1 MHNPLRFAC
10 LLLALVAAVSL
21 RAAAPS
27 PAFQTDDR
35 WAAVGDSITHSGSYH
50 HWIQLYHLTRF
61 PNRPLELANCGISG
75 DSAAGALRRYPWDI
89 APHRAT
95 VATIMLGM
103 NDVTRALYTAEPPTA
118 EVLEK
123 RAAALAAYEKNLRAL
138 VATLQ
143 TDGARITLI
152 TPSIFDQTAALAAPA
167 QVGVN
172 DALGTCA
179 AFIKKLAAETGA
191 AVVDFHGAMTRLNAE
206 LQRADPA
213 FTLIGPD
220 RIHPAA
226 PGHFVMAYTF
236 LKAQGAPAEVASL
249 TLDARTATVTHAVN
263 GRASAVRSMPTGG
276 LTFTWAED
284 ALPFPLVP
292 AVAPA
297 LAWVPFV
304 ADFNRE
310 VLAITGLKSG
320 SYALRIDGTTVRT
333 VTAAELAAGLNLALE
348 PNTPQARQSLDV
360 AAKLEAYRAL
370 VTAELRGIAQFEH
383 QVMGKVPHP
392 ITVEQ
397 AQPYV
402 AARLEA
408 FRKNPPPARSTA
420 QNAEFYLERKAREA
434 ASRAEATR
442 LAAEARR
449 AAQPV
454 PHTYE
459 IARVAAPAT

>member
-1 MHNPLRFAC
+1 MLSPLRSVVLFI
-10 LLLALVAAVSL
+10 ALVVGPSL

-27 PAFQTDDR
+27 AAFQSGDR
-35 WAAVGDSITHSGSYH
+35 WAAVGDSITHSGTYH

-61 PNRPLELANCGISG
+61 PTRALDLANCGISG
-75 DSAAGALRRYPWDI
+75 DTAAGALRRYPWDI

-95 VATIMLGM
+95 VATVMLGM
-103 NDVTRALYTAEPPTA
+103 NDVTRALYTAEPPTPQ
-118 EVLEK
+118 VPEK
-123 RAAALAAYEKNLRAL
+123 RAAALAAYAKNLRAL

-143 TDGARITLI
+143 TDGERITLL
-152 TPSIFDQTAALAAPA
+152 TPSIFDQTAKLAAPA
-167 QVGVN
+167 QLGVN
-172 DALGTCA
+172 DALGTCV
-179 AFIKKLAAETGA
+179 AFIQKLAAETGA

-206 LQRADPA
+206 LQRQDPA

-236 LKAQGAPAEVASL
+236 LKTQGAPAEVASL
-249 TLDARTATVTHAVN
+249 TLDARTVTVSHAGN
-263 GRASAVRSMPTGG
+263 GRASDVRATTGGG

-292 AVAPA
+292 TVTPA
-297 LAWVPFV
+297 LAWVPFH

-310 VLAITGLKSG
+310 LLTVTGLKPG
-320 SYALRIDGTTVRT
+320 AYALRIDGTTVRT

-348 PNTPQARQSLDV
+348 PSTPQARQAIDV
-360 AAKLEAYRAL
+360 ATQLESYRAL

-383 QVMGKVPHP
+383 QVMGKVPRP
-392 ITVEQ
+392 ITVAQ
-397 AQPYV
+397 AEPYV

-434 ASRAEATR
+434 ASRAEAVR
-442 LAAEARR
+442 LAVAARR

-454 PHTYE
+454 PHAYE
-459 IARVAAPAT
+459 IVPVAPPTI

>member
-1 MHNPLRFAC
+1 MLRA
-10 LLLALVAAVSL
+10 LLLVLFAASL
-21 RAAAPS
+21 RAAPPS
-27 PAFQTDDR
+27 TAFQPDDR
-35 WAAVGDSITHSGSYH
+35 WAAVGDSITHSGTYH
-50 HWIQLYHLTRF
+50 HWIHLYHVTRF
-61 PNRPLELANCGISG
+61 PARALDLANCGISG
-75 DSAAGALRRYPWDI
+75 DTAAGAVRRYAWDI

-95 VATIMLGM
+95 VATVMLGM
-103 NDVTRALYTAEPPTA
+103 NDVTRALYTAEPPTP
-118 EVLEK
+118 EILDK

-152 TPSIFDQTAALAAPA
+152 TPSIFDQTATLAAPA
-167 QVGVN
+167 QLGVN

-179 AFIKKLAAETGA
+179 AFIQKLAAETGA

-249 TLDARTATVTHAVN
+249 TLDARNATVTHAGN
-263 GRASAVRSMPTGG
+263 SRATAVRATPAGG

-297 LAWVPFV
+297 LAWVPFT

-310 VLAITGLKSG
+310 LLTVTGLKPG
-320 SYALRIDGTTVRT
+320 RYELRIDGNVVRSA
-333 VTAAELAAGLNLALE
+333 TAAEFAAGLNLALE
-348 PNTPQARQSLDV
+348 PNAPQARQALDV
-360 AAKLEAYRAL
+360 AAKLEAHRAL

-392 ITVEQ
+392 ITIEQ

-408 FRKNPPPARSTA
+408 LRKNPPPARSTA
-420 QNAEFYLERKAREA
+420 QNTEFYLERKARET
-434 ASRAEATR
+434 ASRAEAAR

-449 AAQPV
+449 AARPV

-459 IARVAAPAT
+459 LVPIVAPAT